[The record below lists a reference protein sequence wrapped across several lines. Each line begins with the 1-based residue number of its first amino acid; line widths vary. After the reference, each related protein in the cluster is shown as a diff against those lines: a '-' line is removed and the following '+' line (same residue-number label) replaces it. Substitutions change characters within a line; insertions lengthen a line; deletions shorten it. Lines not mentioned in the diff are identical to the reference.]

1 MRKKLFSIILA
12 VATLFSC
19 FALSG
24 CKDVYDYKPE
34 SYGEWDGNYVYSGN
48 YRSKTTGEDGE
59 RLVSEVV
66 DEGITYQVEL
76 NNRNY
81 SENSYTFY
89 YYGDFIYLVMNG
101 EAVDEDLEKKEK
113 RFLVRY
119 NLKEKTQETV
129 LAETEELF
137 EGISYVNDE
146 RIVLLDDE
154 RWYAVDFNGNLIEE
168 NFPGT
173 RTTVLNQEYLVY
185 KSYPDGEIM
194 YRSFANPLEYKIM
207 DGVISLNYRY
217 YYIENE
223 NQKGILICNTN
234 DGALIYDFWFFDLET
249 NTLHTIAENYNQKLR
264 WVGDDYKYFITY
276 EMGLV
281 EWTEKGSSCA
291 GVQEKSAT
299 ISLNCKMYTVD
310 YENYSIREVYKF
322 PRERNCTQVNI
333 LNDGKIYVTQTWFED
348 YKFLKNDGGKAY
360 ARYRFDTE
368 SETFSLVSEEEYDEL
383 FDQPSQGE
391 WVVCGEYEYYQ
402 TVKYVPLMM
411 GRSYAYSLVRTD
423 GVKTETMQF
432 FTSRGKESDLEIGAR
447 ACFEMW
453 NQNSDGKFSNF
464 IVRPY

>member
-1 MRKKLFSIILA
+1 M
-12 VATLFSC
+12 
-19 FALSG
+19 
-24 CKDVYDYKPE
+24 
-34 SYGEWDGNYVYSGN
+34 
-48 YRSKTTGEDGE
+48 TGEDGE

-81 SENSYTFY
+81 SENSYACY

-101 EAVDEDLEKKEK
+101 EAVDEDLEKRVK

-129 LAETEELF
+129 LAETEEPFDL
-137 EGISYVNDE
+137 ISYVNDE
-146 RIVLLDDE
+146 RIVLLDNE

-194 YRSFANPLEYKIM
+194 YRSFANSVEYKIM
-207 DGVISLNYRY
+207 DGFISLNYRY

-234 DGALIYDFWFFDLET
+234 DGDSIYDLWFFDLEA
-249 NTLHTIAENYNQKLR
+249 NTLHTIAENYNQTLR

-276 EMGLV
+276 ETGLV

-291 GVQEKSAT
+291 GVREQSAT
-299 ISLNCKMYTVD
+299 TSLNCKMHEID

-322 PRERNCTQVNI
+322 SPERNCTQVNI

-360 ARYRFDTE
+360 ARYRFDSE
-368 SETFSLVSEEEYDEL
+368 SESFSLVPNDEYDEL

-391 WVVCGEYEYYQ
+391 RVACGEYEYYQ
-402 TVKYVPLMM
+402 TVKYIPLMW
-411 GRSYAYSLVRTD
+411 GRSYAYSLVRTN
-423 GVKTETMQF
+423 GQQTETMQF
-432 FTSRGKESDLEIGAR
+432 FTSRGEVSDLEMGAR

-453 NQNSDGKFSNF
+453 VQIISGGVHNF
-464 IVRPY
+464 IVLPY